1 MIDKIMEKLLARSLQ
16 KPSLR
21 DFLNAKTLA
30 CLITTYHNMPIT
42 LNYVIVF
49 GITDTKKTKLKVG
62 AWNCISIAAQYR
74 PDPFTSKN
82 MTNTQNDGQG

>member
-1 MIDKIMEKLLARSLQ
+1 MIDKIMEKLLAKSLQ

-21 DFLNAKTLA
+21 DFLNAKNLTF
-30 CLITTYHNMPIT
+30 LITTYHNMPIS

-82 MTNTQNDGQG
+82 MTKTQNDGQG